1 MAKKKTKA
9 GADMIASVMEAA
21 TDNAAPAEDNK
32 TDDIVEQPD
41 EPIAE
46 PDILVQNKM
55 EIKTPIQYDDICVN
69 KEEIIRLTKENEE
82 LKEKLMAY
90 IDAEAKHTW
99 DYKQLQKEYDESLMK
114 ISELSFEVAQLK
126 ASLTELEGGNAN
138 SSQAQTTSS
147 QKTAPVKS
155 TPVSYP
161 YKNNGYSSWN

>member
-1 MAKKKTKA
+1 MAKKKKTKA

-55 EIKTPIQYDDICVN
+55 EIKTPIQYDDVCVN
-69 KEEIIRLTKENEE
+69 KEEVIRLTKENEE
-82 LKEKLMAY
+82 LKDKLAAY
-90 IDAEAKHTW
+90 IEAEAKYTW
-99 DYKQLQKEYDESLMK
+99 DYKQLQKEYDESLVK

-126 ASLTELEGGNAN
+126 ASLTELEGKNAN
-138 SSQAQTTSS
+138 GSQA
-147 QKTAPVKS
+147 
-155 TPVSYP
+155 
-161 YKNNGYSSWN
+161 

>member
-21 TDNAAPAEDNK
+21 TDNAAPAEDNQ

-41 EPIAE
+41 EPIVE

-55 EIKTPIQYDDICVN
+55 EIKTPIQYDDVCVN
-69 KEEIIRLTKENEE
+69 KEEVIRLTKENEE
-82 LKEKLMAY
+82 LKEKLAAY
-90 IDAEAKHTW
+90 IDAEAKYTW

-126 ASLTELEGGNAN
+126 ASLTELEGRNAN
-138 SSQAQTTSS
+138 SSQS
-147 QKTAPVKS
+147 
-155 TPVSYP
+155 
-161 YKNNGYSSWN
+161 